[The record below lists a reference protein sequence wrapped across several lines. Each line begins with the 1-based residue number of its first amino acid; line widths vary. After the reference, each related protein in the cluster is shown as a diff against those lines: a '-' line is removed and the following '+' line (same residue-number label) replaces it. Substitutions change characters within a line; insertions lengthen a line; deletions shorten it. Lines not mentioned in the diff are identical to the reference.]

1 MVKTVCPAV
10 AVNACLRI
18 ILGSNVPEVE
28 SDSIQI
34 CPTTG
39 LDGASAEYEA
49 PFTSKEVRVVGAY
62 VVPDDEY
69 RICPEDGEV
78 DVPVPPYCVATYEV
92 ESKLPDASETTG
104 PAEVIPFTCSLF
116 FTLKSLSDN
125 LVHVSPNWYRLIIS
139 LFILHLEL

>member
-1 MVKTVCPAV
+1 MNAIFVVYTVCPAV
-10 AVNACLRI
+10 DVNACLRI
-18 ILGSNVPEVE
+18 ILESKGVTDE
-28 SDSIQI
+28 SDSTQI

-49 PFTSKEVRVVGAY
+49 PLTSKDVRAVGAY

-69 RICPEDGEV
+69 RICPEEGEV
-78 DVPVPPYCVATYEV
+78 VVPVPPYCVATYAV

-125 LVHVSPNWYRLIIS
+125 LVHISPN
-139 LFILHLEL
+139 